1 MKNPPKHLLSAI
13 VLCSSSQTRFLRR
26 EWLQDQSSDQ
36 SLAELEQAFLDRL
49 EEDERASLR
58 LVNVRR
64 RVRRKVQRTSSLAA
78 SVELGEGE
86 SLASEER
93 ANRTLVVHEFASDEA
108 TEASN
113 VKEGEEVGMAP
124 DNSTSLITIQNENGD
139 SAAAL
144 SRSIGLPVYV

>member
-1 MKNPPKHLLSAI
+1 MKNSPKHLLSAI

-49 EEDERASLR
+49 EEDERASMR
-58 LVNVRR
+58 PVNVRR

-78 SVELGEGE
+78 SEEPGEGE

-93 ANRTLVVHEFASDEA
+93 AKRTLVVHEFASDEA
-108 TEASN
+108 TEASH
-113 VKEGEEVGMAP
+113 VKEGEQVGMAP
-124 DNSTSLITIQNENGD
+124 DNATSPITTQTGD

-144 SRSIGLPVYV
+144 TRSIGLPVYV

>member
-1 MKNPPKHLLSAI
+1 MKNNLKHLLSAI

-49 EEDERASLR
+49 EEDERASMR
-58 LVNVRR
+58 PVNVRR

-78 SVELGEGE
+78 SEEPREEL
-86 SLASEER
+86 LASEER
-93 ANRTLVVHEFASDEA
+93 AERTLVVHGFASDEA

-113 VKEGEEVGMAP
+113 VKEGEQVGMAP
-124 DNSTSLITIQNENGD
+124 DNSTSPITIQNGD

-144 SRSIGLPVYV
+144 PRSIGLPVYV

>member
-13 VLCSSSQTRFLRR
+13 VLCSSSQTRFSRR

-49 EEDERASLR
+49 EEDERASMR
-58 LVNVRR
+58 PVNVRR

-78 SVELGEGE
+78 SEEPGEGE

-93 ANRTLVVHEFASDEA
+93 AERTLVVHEFASDEA

-113 VKEGEEVGMAP
+113 VKEGEQVGMAP
-124 DNSTSLITIQNENGD
+124 DNATSPITTQTGD

-144 SRSIGLPVYV
+144 TRSIGLPVYV